1 MLFDTMKNFC
11 KRIYLFLLVTTACS
25 PGRNLVYF
33 DDLATSKEFRTPI
46 NNQSNIRIQPGDLL
60 DISISSL
67 SPESNLLFN
76 SGIIV
81 PPGTPITAPRLN
93 EGYLVNNDGY
103 INFPVLGRVSLAGLT
118 REQAT
123 EKLTVEISKLAK
135 TTIVNLRILNFQ
147 VTVIGEVNNPSL
159 FMVPS
164 GKLNVLEALGLAG
177 DLTEFARRDNI
188 LIIRENNGERVAMRL
203 NLNSREILNSPFY
216 YLQQNDVVYVEPYNK
231 VKIAQTEPENRYIP
245 IWAAAIST
253 LAFSI
258 LTFFR

>member
-1 MLFDTMKNFC
+1 MKHLC
-11 KRIYLFLLVTTACS
+11 KSIYLFLLVITACS
-25 PGRNLVYF
+25 TSRNLVYF
-33 DDLATSKEFRTPI
+33 DDLAASKEFRTPI

-76 SGIIV
+76 SGIVV
-81 PPGTPITAPRLN
+81 PPGTPTNTTNTAPRLN

-103 INFPVLGRVSLAGLT
+103 IIFPVLGNVAVAGLT

-123 EKLTVEISKLAK
+123 EKLTDEISKLVK

-147 VTVIGEVNNPSL
+147 VTVIGEVKNPSS
-159 FMVPS
+159 FTVPS
-164 GKLNVLEALGLAG
+164 GKINVLEALGLAG

-188 LIIRENNGERVAMRL
+188 LIIRENNGERVATRL
-203 NLNSREILNSPFY
+203 NLNSREILNSPYY
-216 YLQQNDVVYVEPYNK
+216 YLQQNDVVYVEPNSK
-231 VKIAQTEPENRYIP
+231 VKIAQTEPGNRYIP

-253 LAFSI
+253 FAFSI